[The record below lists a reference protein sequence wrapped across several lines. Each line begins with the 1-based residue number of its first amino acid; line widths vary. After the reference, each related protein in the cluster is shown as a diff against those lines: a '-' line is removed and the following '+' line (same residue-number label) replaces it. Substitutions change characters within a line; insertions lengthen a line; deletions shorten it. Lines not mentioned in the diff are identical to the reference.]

1 MTMLL
6 PQKGLAIEQDELPYL
21 PGSRS
26 MLLNDKSRKT
36 ATTQF
41 RPLLSSKID
50 TDYVIVGKQLFDIE
64 VREKY

>member
-1 MTMLL
+1 MTMSL
-6 PQKGLAIEQDELPYL
+6 PQKGLAIERNELPYL

-26 MLLNDKSRKT
+26 MLLNDKSRK
-36 ATTQF
+36 ADITQF

-64 VREKY
+64 VRQKY